1 MSQPLAP
8 TRLAVV
14 GLGDDGPAGLSERA
28 RALIA
33 GAELLVGGRRH
44 LAFFAEHPA
53 EQVAITN
60 NVEQA
65 IERLADE
72 SVRRRCV
79 VLASGDPCFFGI
91 GPLLAERLGPERVE
105 IIPQPS
111 SVALAF
117 ARLGLAW
124 QDATV
129 LSAHGR
135 PLAGLLGP
143 ALMAGKLAILTD
155 DVNTPAAVAE
165 ALLAAGLVDC
175 PAFVAEHLGGPSE
188 RIVCT
193 RLAKL
198 PGQRFARLNVLVL
211 LSEPAEQVQ
220 YFGRSESA
228 FVHQRGQVTKA
239 EVRAVALA
247 KLRLPANGLLWDVGA
262 GSGSLAIEA
271 AGLMPSGRVLAI
283 ERDSDQLE
291 CLREN
296 LRRHRRPTVEP
307 VAGAAPAVLAGLA
320 RPDRVFVGGGGVASV
335 EIVTACLERL
345 AGRGRLV
352 LNAATLETVVEADR
366 VLRRAGWSRELVQ
379 LSIARGREIGGRT
392 RLAPLGPVFILTGWP
407 PDEAAS

>member
-1 MSQPLAP
+1 VSPPLAP
-8 TRLAVV
+8 TRLAII
-14 GLGDDGPAGLSERA
+14 GLGDEGPAGLGERA
-28 RALIA
+28 RNLIA
-33 GAELLVGGRRH
+33 EAELLVGGKRQ

-53 EQVAITN
+53 EHLAITN
-60 NVEQA
+60 NVEQV
-65 IERLADE
+65 INRLADA
-72 SVRRRCV
+72 SLRRRCV

-165 ALLAAGLVDC
+165 ALLAVGLVDC

-198 PGQRFARLNVLVL
+198 SGQRFARLNVLVL
-211 LSEPAEQVQ
+211 LPEPAEQVQ
-220 YFGRSESA
+220 YFGRSENA

-239 EVRAVALA
+239 EARAVALA
-247 KLRLPANGLLWDVGA
+247 KLRLPATGLLWDVGA

-271 AGLMPSGRVLAI
+271 AGLMPGGRILAI
-283 ERDSDQLE
+283 ERDPDQLE

-296 LRRHRRPTVEP
+296 LRRHRRPMVEP
-307 VAGAAPAVLAGLA
+307 VVGAAPAVLTGLA
-320 RPDRVFVGGGGVASV
+320 RPDRVFVGGGGAASA

-366 VLRRAGWSRELVQ
+366 VLRQAGWSRELVQ